1 MTIPPNFRRF
11 TRSHAYLARMLALI
25 CAMVLA
31 ILCAHNYD
39 SDPSGFNIIW
49 FANGIL
55 LAVLLLAPRWRWPGY
70 LLAGFFGLLLGSWLI
85 HESLSRNLFFNALN
99 LIEVIIGAQLLRP
112 KSTRLPQFTSI
123 PYLLRFFAY
132 ACVCGPLI
140 PAILNGIHNQATGYE
155 SFLSSALS
163 WILSD
168 LLGIASVTPAIVAIL
183 GSRRHKLPSLRLRWI
198 YPALLLAVAVCVFSQ
213 SRFPLLFLTFPFLVL
228 VLIQINIGW
237 ASACTLAIA
246 AIGGWFTVHH
256 SGPLALSGALQNKSR
271 AALFQLYLS
280 AQLFTLYAIS
290 IVFNNLNRVQK
301 QLYRVAALHKLV
313 TDTSRDVII
322 LANLDGRRTYVS
334 PGVTAVT
341 GWSPEEL
348 IGHTYHDIVHPQ
360 DFAELEMAIRALKA
374 GSDGGTLE
382 YRVRKRDGDY
392 LWAEASLRVY
402 RDPANN
408 QPLGYLNLVRDIN
421 ERKLADEKLQ
431 AAYHAMENLVIV
443 DALTGIANRRRFDEV
458 LASEWRRNLR
468 EEASLSLLFIDVD
481 RFKLYN
487 DTYGHPRGDSC
498 LRQIAESALDVLRR
512 PADLVARYG
521 GEEFAV
527 ILPRTDIHGA
537 SSIAE
542 EICQAVRNRRLPHQ
556 HSDLGFVTISIGCAT
571 MVPRRGHAP
580 HELVSRADQAL
591 YDAKAKGRNRIE
603 RFTGPYLRHQLPQH
617 RPPSLD
623 SSEDAVNAE

>member
-1 MTIPPNFRRF
+1 MTL
-11 TRSHAYLARMLALI
+11 S
-25 CAMVLA
+25 CAMILA

-55 LAVLLLAPRWRWPGY
+55 LSVLLLAPRWRWRGY
-70 LLAGFFGLLLGSWLI
+70 LLAGFLGLVLGSWMI

-99 LIEVIIGAQLLRP
+99 LIEVLIGALLLRP
-112 KSTRLPQFTSI
+112 KSTRLPQFTRFS
-123 PYLLRFFAY
+123 YLLRFLFY

-140 PAILNGIHNQATGYE
+140 PAILNGIHNQALGQE
-155 SFLSSALS
+155 PFLSSAQS
-163 WILSD
+163 WLLAD
-168 LLGIASVTPAIVAIL
+168 MLGIASVTPAVVAIL
-183 GSRRHKLPSLRLRWI
+183 HSRRHKLPAAHVRWI
-198 YPALLLAVAVCVFSQ
+198 YPILLLAVTVSIFSQ
-213 SRFPLLFLTFPFLVL
+213 NRFPLLFLTFPFLIL

-256 SGPLALSGALQNKSR
+256 SGPLALSDALNNKTR
-271 AALFQLYLS
+271 ATLFQIYLA
-280 AQLFTLYAIS
+280 AQLFTLYTIS
-290 IVFNNLNRVQK
+290 IIFNNLDRIQK
-301 QLYRVAALHKLV
+301 QLHRIAALHKLV

-334 PGVTAVT
+334 PGVTPFT
-341 GWSPEEL
+341 GWTPEEL
-348 IGHTYHDIVHPQ
+348 IGHTYRDIVHPQ
-360 DFAELEMAIRALKA
+360 DSAELEMAIRALKA
-374 GSDGGTLE
+374 GSDGGTIE
-382 YRVRKRDGDY
+382 YRVRKRDGSY
-392 LWAEASLRVY
+392 CWAEASLRVY

-431 AAYHAMENLVIV
+431 EAYRAMENLVIV

-468 EEASLSLLFIDVD
+468 EENSLSLLFIDVD

-487 DTYGHPRGDSC
+487 DTYGHLRGDSC
-498 LRQIAESALDVLRR
+498 LKQIAESALDVLHR

-527 ILPRTDIHGA
+527 ILPRTDDNGA
-537 SSIAE
+537 ATIAE
-542 EICQAVRNRRLPHQ
+542 EICEAVRSRRLPHQ
-556 HSDLGFVTISIGCAT
+556 ESDLGLVTVSVGCAT
-571 MVPRRGHAP
+571 MIPRRGHSP
-580 HELVSRADQAL
+580 QELISRADQAL
-591 YDAKAKGRNRIE
+591 YDAKARGRNRVC
-603 RFTGPYLRHQLPQH
+603 RFTGPYLQH
-617 RPPSLD
+617 EILTGD
-623 SSEDAVNAE
+623 HDALARFRISDDATSNG